1 MSACR
6 YYRRVPF
13 APSLLILLVLAGSV
27 AILAQTDNNI
37 TQLQNQL
44 KAEGFY
50 SGDPTGVLDG
60 KTKDALTGYQVRHS
74 LVPTG
79 KLDAPTIKL
88 LKASA
93 TPAPVIQAPPGPG
106 VLNGSWRR
114 LPGGELEFVNE
125 QPAPTPSP
133 SAANR
138 SPASPP
144 AEGPAAPTTAPKN
157 PPPPPMTPVSPSSQP
172 PRGSPGNVVP
182 AENLRDF
189 VENFLQAGLALP
201 LGSEAKFFSER
212 VDYLGTPGVLRQ
224 DVQRDLVRY
233 DRKWPHRRFWI
244 DGDIQIEQPGGNEIK
259 IAFPLRYELRN
270 GSRYATG
277 KVLKSLTLLR
287 TATNE
292 LQIIAVSESSL

>member
-1 MSACR
+1 
-6 YYRRVPF
+6 
-13 APSLLILLVLAGSV
+13 
-27 AILAQTDNNI
+27 
-37 TQLQNQL
+37 
-44 KAEGFY
+44 
-50 SGDPTGVLDG
+50 
-60 KTKDALTGYQVRHS
+60 
-74 LVPTG
+74 
-79 KLDAPTIKL
+79 
-88 LKASA
+88 
-93 TPAPVIQAPPGPG
+93 
-106 VLNGSWRR
+106 
-114 LPGGELEFVNE
+114 
-125 QPAPTPSP
+125 
-133 SAANR
+133 
-138 SPASPP
+138 
-144 AEGPAAPTTAPKN
+144 
-157 PPPPPMTPVSPSSQP
+157 MTPVSPSSQP